1 MEKKEILRVTKNI
14 ADIKRLYKTTRRTFG
29 AIEEIFERKIRFK
42 GLKLLNIKEGEI
54 VLEIGFGRGEALIEI
69 SKAVGSKGKAY
80 GIDITPERVEF
91 TKKRFEKIRLA
102 SRVDLR
108 EGDARKMAYKKELF
122 DAVYIASTLELF
134 DTPDIPKVLIE
145 IKRVLKPTGRL
156 LAISI
161 SRKNREC
168 SKIIK
173 IFEWQH
179 QRFSQN
185 ASCRPIYLEESLI
198 NVGYKIIEKEEL
210 LMAKIF
216 PMKIVVAKPI
226 TS

>member
-1 MEKKEILRVTKNI
+1 MAKKEILRVTKNI
-14 ADIKRLYKTTRRTFG
+14 AEIKRIYKTTKRTFG
-29 AIEEIFERKIRFK
+29 AIEEIFERKIRLK

-69 SKAVGSKGKAY
+69 ARAVGSKGKAY

-91 TKKRFEKIRLA
+91 TKKRIEKIRLA
-102 SRVDLR
+102 RRVDLR
-108 EGDARKMAYKKELF
+108 EGDARKMIYKKEMF

-134 DTPDIPKVLIE
+134 DTPDIPKVLRE

-161 SRKNREC
+161 SRKDQEC

-179 QRFSQN
+179 QRFPQN

-198 NVGYKIIEKEEL
+198 NLGYEIIEVEEL

-216 PMKIVVAKPI
+216 PMKVVLSKPI
-226 TS
+226 KS